1 MVWYLHTEMIC
12 PIRNFMG
19 KFVKTW
25 VITGA
30 NNIRLKVNF
39 NRDKAT
45 NLTYLLDNIGQP
57 LYTPLARDS
66 RIH

>member
-1 MVWYLHTEMIC
+1 MVCYLHTEMIC

-19 KFVKTW
+19 KIVKTR

-45 NLTYLLDNIGQP
+45 YLTYLLDNIGQP
-57 LYTPLARDS
+57 
-66 RIH
+66 

>member
-1 MVWYLHTEMIC
+1 MVCYLHTEMIC

-19 KFVKTW
+19 KFVKTQ

-39 NRDKAT
+39 KRDKVT
-45 NLTYLLDNIGQP
+45 TLTYLLYNIGQP
-57 LYTPLARDS
+57 
-66 RIH
+66 